1 MDNEVLIEGNICKS
15 ITGQEDENGNFIVE
29 VEASNENLDLQN
41 QRTLQSALDESKEYF
56 LTNGVISD
64 DIPEEYDYSEYC
76 ELHVRNQ
83 GSTSK
88 CVPFSISTML
98 ECMNYEVI
106 DYDLIYNSR
115 PNYPEDGMKIR
126 DGLKYL
132 KKTYNDPFFQYFRLS
147 SIWHIKN
154 SIIANGPCILALPV
168 KDNESTLF
176 WKGTGDFGGH
186 AICCVGYNKEGYNR
200 YAYRFNDNNGMYIQV
215 PRK

>member
-1 MDNEVLIEGNICKS
+1 MYGYIES
-15 ITGQEDENGNFIVE
+15 EYDER
-29 VEASNENLDLQN
+29 DY
-41 QRTLQSALDESKEYF
+41 TY
-56 LTNGVISD
+56 NGVISD

-76 ELHVRNQ
+76 ELRIRNQ
-83 GSTSK
+83 GSTSR

-98 ECMNYEVI
+98 ECMNYEAI

-147 SIWHIKN
+147 SVWHIKN
-154 SIIANGPCILALPV
+154 NIIANGPCILALPV
-168 KDNESTLF
+168 KDIESTLF

-186 AICCVGYNKEGYNR
+186 AICCVGYNKEGLILQNSWGYSFGN
-200 YAYRFNDNNGMYIQV
+200 YGKCVLPYEDINYVIEAWGIC
-215 PRK
+215 